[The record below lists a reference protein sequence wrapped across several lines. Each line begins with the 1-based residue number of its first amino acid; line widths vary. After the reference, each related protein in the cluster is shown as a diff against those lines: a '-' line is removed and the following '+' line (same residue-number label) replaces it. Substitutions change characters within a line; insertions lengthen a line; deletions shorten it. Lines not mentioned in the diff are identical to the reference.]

1 MPSTKNYELRNVEQT
16 PDDNLG
22 GVEALWYTRAAD
34 VLNFPATG
42 DLVIAH
48 NLQLREG
55 AFWYQLVSIRATVGY
70 KQTPKGLGRHGDVHQ
85 QQLVGTLA
93 RHTAELAAGL
103 EALEGQELVA
113 LYRDHNGQV
122 QLVGTP
128 EQPLSWKDSYD
139 SGLVTGRRN
148 NYDWTLAGETPRR
161 ARPYLGSWDV
171 SAKGLETGL
180 VLQGG
185 SGGSVEIRDRAGN
198 LMARVDAGHTVV
210 LRSGF
215 RVAFTIS

>member
-1 MPSTKNYELRNVEQT
+1 M
-16 PDDNLG
+16 
-22 GVEALWYTRAAD
+22 
-34 VLNFPATG
+34 LNFPATG

-55 AFWYQLVSIRATVGY
+55 AFWYQPGEH
-70 KQTPKGLGRHGDVHQ
+70 PRHGGLQ
-85 QQLVGTLA
+85 ANAERAGPARRRAPAALVGTLA